1 VQQAGEALGV
11 IDILV
16 NNAGILKP
24 GDILTTTLE
33 DFDAVLAVNVRAVF
47 VIGQA
52 VAQALVAAGKPG
64 AIINMSSVNAVLAI
78 PGQLP
83 YVTSKGAINQLTK
96 TMALG
101 LAEHGI
107 RVNAIGP
114 GTIATEILKGVFKDE
129 AAKRGVLARTPLKR
143 IGEPREIG
151 RVAVFLASED
161 ASYMTGQTIYP
172 DGGRLALNYT
182 VAWIS
187 RRGHVPQVR
196 VPVRRRSSR
205 GHVPK
210 AVHVPYRGFTASGRS
225 SNSVGVSPTFAPSI
239 DSIFSLVS
247 TPPGAEKPPGLPLAP
262 STRWQGM
269 RIGKG
274 LRPMASPTARAAS
287 RGSPMAWAISP

>member
-1 VQQAGEALGV
+1 MKLEGRIALVTGAAHGIGLACARELAKEGADVALLDLDADGVREAASAIAAETGRRTVGLACDVADADAARAAVAEAAQALGV

-24 GDILTTTLE
+24 GDILTSTLE

-52 VAQALVAAGKPG
+52 VAQAMVAAGKSG

-101 LAEHGI
+101 LAPHGI

-114 GTIATEILKGVFKDE
+114 GTIATDILKGVFKDE
-129 AAKRGVLARTPLKR
+129 AAKKGVLARTPLKR
-143 IGEPREIG
+143 IGEPEEIG
-151 RVAVFLASED
+151 RVAVFLAGDDS
-161 ASYMTGQTIYP
+161 SYMTGQTIYP

-182 VAWIS
+182 VA
-187 RRGHVPQVR
+187 V
-196 VPVRRRSSR
+196 
-205 GHVPK
+205 
-210 AVHVPYRGFTASGRS
+210 
-225 SNSVGVSPTFAPSI
+225 
-239 DSIFSLVS
+239 D
-247 TPPGAEKPPGLPLAP
+247 
-262 STRWQGM
+262 
-269 RIGKG
+269 
-274 LRPMASPTARAAS
+274 
-287 RGSPMAWAISP
+287 

>member
-1 VQQAGEALGV
+1 MKLRGRIALVTGAAHGIGRACAVALATEGADVALLDRDADGVRAASEAIAAETGRRTIGIACDVADADAARAAVAQASGALGV

-24 GDILTTTLE
+24 GDILTSTLE

-101 LAEHGI
+101 LAPHGV

-114 GTIATEILKGVFKDE
+114 GTIATDILKGVFKDE
-129 AAKRGVLARTPLKR
+129 AAKRGVLARTPLGR
-143 IGEPREIG
+143 IGEPEEIG
-151 RVAVFLASED
+151 RVAVFLASD
-161 ASYMTGQTIYP
+161 DSSYMTGQTLYP

-182 VAWIS
+182 V
-187 RRGHVPQVR
+187 
-196 VPVRRRSSR
+196 PV
-205 GHVPK
+205 
-210 AVHVPYRGFTASGRS
+210 
-225 SNSVGVSPTFAPSI
+225 
-239 DSIFSLVS
+239 D
-247 TPPGAEKPPGLPLAP
+247 
-262 STRWQGM
+262 
-269 RIGKG
+269 
-274 LRPMASPTARAAS
+274 
-287 RGSPMAWAISP
+287 

>member
-1 VQQAGEALGV
+1 MKLEGRIALVTGAAGGIGLACARELAKEGADVALLDVNADGVRDAATAIAAETGRRAIGLACDVADADAARAAVAQASGALGV

-33 DFDAVLAVNVRAVF
+33 DFDAVMAVNVRAAF

-64 AIINMSSVNAVLAI
+64 SIINMSSVNAVLAI
-78 PGQLP
+78 PGQVP

-101 LAEHGI
+101 LAGHGV

-129 AAKRGVLARTPLKR
+129 AAKRGVLARTPLGR
-143 IGEPREIG
+143 IGEPEEIG
-151 RVAVFLASED
+151 RVAVFLASND
-161 ASYMTGQTIYP
+161 SSYMTGQTLYP

-182 VAWIS
+182 VA
-187 RRGHVPQVR
+187 V
-196 VPVRRRSSR
+196 
-205 GHVPK
+205 
-210 AVHVPYRGFTASGRS
+210 
-225 SNSVGVSPTFAPSI
+225 
-239 DSIFSLVS
+239 D
-247 TPPGAEKPPGLPLAP
+247 
-262 STRWQGM
+262 
-269 RIGKG
+269 
-274 LRPMASPTARAAS
+274 
-287 RGSPMAWAISP
+287 

>member
-1 VQQAGEALGV
+1 MKLAGRRALVTGAAQGIGLACAQEMAREGADVALVDRDEAGVLAAAEAIAAETGRKAIGIACDVADADAARAAVARAGEALGV
-11 IDILV
+11 IDVLV
-16 NNAGILKP
+16 NNAGILRP

-33 DFDAVLAVNVRAVF
+33 DFDAVMAVNVRAVF

-52 VAQALVAAGKPG
+52 VAQALVAARQPG
-64 AIINMSSVNAVLAI
+64 VIINMSSVNAVLAI
-78 PGQLP
+78 PGQVP

-101 LAEHGI
+101 LADHGI

-151 RVAVFLASED
+151 RVAVFLASDD

-182 VAWIS
+182 VA
-187 RRGHVPQVR
+187 V
-196 VPVRRRSSR
+196 
-205 GHVPK
+205 
-210 AVHVPYRGFTASGRS
+210 
-225 SNSVGVSPTFAPSI
+225 
-239 DSIFSLVS
+239 D
-247 TPPGAEKPPGLPLAP
+247 
-262 STRWQGM
+262 
-269 RIGKG
+269 
-274 LRPMASPTARAAS
+274 
-287 RGSPMAWAISP
+287 

>member
-1 VQQAGEALGV
+1 MRLKGRRALVTGAANGIGLACAQEMAREGADVALLDLDAAGVQRAAEAIAAEAGVRTLALVCDVADAEAARAAVAEAGEALGV
-11 IDILV
+11 IDVLV

-64 AIINMSSVNAVLAI
+64 VIINMSSINAVLAI
-78 PGQLP
+78 PGQVP

-101 LAEHGI
+101 LADHGI

-114 GTIATEILKGVFKDE
+114 GTIATDILKGVLKDE
-129 AAKRGVLARTPLKR
+129 AAKKGVLSRTPLKR
-143 IGEPREIG
+143 FGEPGEIG
-151 RVAVFLASED
+151 RVAVFLASDD

-182 VAWIS
+182 VA
-187 RRGHVPQVR
+187 V
-196 VPVRRRSSR
+196 
-205 GHVPK
+205 
-210 AVHVPYRGFTASGRS
+210 
-225 SNSVGVSPTFAPSI
+225 
-239 DSIFSLVS
+239 D
-247 TPPGAEKPPGLPLAP
+247 
-262 STRWQGM
+262 
-269 RIGKG
+269 
-274 LRPMASPTARAAS
+274 
-287 RGSPMAWAISP
+287 